1 MVGEGW
7 DAIWESR
14 PTDLSGGSV
23 LRALLVAD
31 GRDTPFG
38 GVDEQAW
45 AAFVRRVAARLGI
58 GPGDSV
64 CDVGCGAGAFLYEL
78 HQVGCAVSGVD
89 RSASLIDCA
98 GRAMPDGE
106 FVVAD
111 ADTLPPE
118 PRVDAVVSC
127 EAFLYFPSAEYAGRV
142 VDAMAAKARRAVAV
156 LGVPD
161 AATKDEALARRR
173 ELAGGDD
180 AYAARYR
187 GLEHLYLGRDWL
199 AGRMA
204 AAGLVDV
211 AVEDQGIEGY
221 DNAAFRFNCFG
232 FTPR

>member
-1 MVGEGW
+1 MVTGGW
-7 DAIWESR
+7 DAVWESR

-38 GVDEQAW
+38 QIGDEAW
-45 AAFVRRVAARLGI
+45 LAFVRRVAVRLGI
-58 GPGDSV
+58 GRGDSV

-78 HQVGCAVSGVD
+78 HRMGCTVSGVD

-98 GRAMPDGE
+98 GRAMSEGE

-111 ADTLPPE
+111 AAALPPE
-118 PRVDAVVSC
+118 PAVDAVVSC
-127 EAFLYFPSAEYAGRV
+127 DAFLYFPSTEYAERV
-142 VDAMAAKARRAVAV
+142 VDAMVAKARRAVAV

-161 AATKDEALARRR
+161 AAAKDEALARRR
-173 ELAGGDD
+173 ELAGSDE
-180 AYAARYR
+180 AYDARYR
-187 GLEHLYLGRDWL
+187 GLDHLYLERDWL

-211 AVEDQGIEGY
+211 TVEAQGIDGDE
-221 DNAAFRFNCFG
+221 NATFRFNCFG
-232 FTPR
+232 FVPR

>member
-1 MVGEGW
+1 VVTGGW
-7 DAIWESR
+7 EAVWASR

-23 LRALLVAD
+23 IGALLLAD

-38 GVDEQAW
+38 TIDEEAW
-45 AAFVRRVAARLGI
+45 LAFVRRVAARLGV

-78 HQVGCAVSGVD
+78 HRMGCVVSGVD

-98 GRAMPDGE
+98 RRAMPGRQ

-111 ADTLPPE
+111 ADALAAE
-118 PRVDAVVSC
+118 PAVDAVVSC
-127 EAFLYFPSAEYAGRV
+127 DAFLYFPSAKYAGRV

-156 LGVPD
+156 IGVPD

-173 ELAGGDD
+173 DLAGGEA
-180 AYAARYR
+180 AYDARYR
-187 GLEHLYLGRDWL
+187 GLEHLYIQRDWL
-199 AGRMA
+199 VGRMA
-204 AAGLVDV
+204 AAGLVDIE
-211 AVEDQGIEGY
+211 VEDQGIDD

-232 FTPR
+232 SVPR